1 MLLFLVE
8 RKIYRSDKRLYQP
21 IQEATIR
28 YRRVVVLWCHVPG
41 CKCST
46 SESNSRFGFVPDEL
60 RIQLGYRQLNESK
73 IRIYGAIK
81 S

>member
-1 MLLFLVE
+1 MLLFHVE
-8 RKIYRSDKRLYQP
+8 RVIKDYINLFRK
-21 IQEATIR
+21 ATIR

-73 IRIYGAIK
+73 IRIYE
-81 S
+81 SY